1 MCAKTTLL
9 LIISV
14 LAQDAEVGSVKLLD
28 SGVKKLYKGVRK
40 KKNGVARSSFPHL
53 NFFHKHPIGL
63 LHRQYFFNF
72 AVTEKFSR
80 HDKERI
86 TTRR

>member
-14 LAQDAEVGSVKLLD
+14 LAQEAKAGSVNFFD

-40 KKNGVARSSFPHL
+40 RKNGVARSSLPHL
-53 NFFHKHPIGL
+53 NFFHKNIQSVCSIGNIFL
-63 LHRQYFFNF
+63 ILP
-72 AVTEKFSR
+72 
-80 HDKERI
+80 
-86 TTRR
+86 